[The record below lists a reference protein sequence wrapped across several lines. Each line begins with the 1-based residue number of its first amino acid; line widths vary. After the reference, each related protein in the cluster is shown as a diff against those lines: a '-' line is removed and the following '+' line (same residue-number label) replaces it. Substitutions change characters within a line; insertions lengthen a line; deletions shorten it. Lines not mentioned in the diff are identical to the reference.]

1 MKINKE
7 VGSYMVENKLR
18 NELKAF
24 LEREYSK
31 WQYDEK
37 NGCYFDEA
45 YVDYDDKLSDK
56 DIAQIL
62 GEKEPE
68 SELEYLLY
76 DCYSEAEGEAR
87 DELIKKFQKTEE
99 GTKYDWDEINDELV
113 DMWYLKIP
121 FEHYR
126 KQEVCMDIFVDTG
139 DMNYDYTLNA
149 VYPHYS
155 GRKDD
160 EIDDK
165 ASLVWLAKTQG
176 YTKEQLQNQLTNGE
190 DKLDVKGFLE
200 SVYQEVI
207 NCSTSCPT
215 LVFPIK
221 MTLEQAVKLCKIINK
236 RDKNGYKYE
245 PEERK
250 DCGSII
256 IDKAVDCV
264 LYDYWAGGGG
274 CWGIELEKDVEL
286 PIKFIYKAIPD
297 GVLPYSMRGCY
308 GVTSECWKKAL
319 KEIK

>member
-1 MKINKE
+1 MTN
-7 VGSYMVENKLR
+7 NKLH

-37 NGCYFDEA
+37 NGCYFDEP
-45 YVDYDDKLSDK
+45 YVDYNDELTDK
-56 DIAQIL
+56 DIENIL
-62 GEKEPE
+62 EQEEPE
-68 SELEYLLY
+68 WALEDMLS
-76 DCYSEAEGEAR
+76 DCYQDTEWQYR
-87 DELIKKFQKTEE
+87 DDIIDRFQKTEE
-99 GTKYDWDEINDELV
+99 GSKYDWDEINDELV

-126 KQEVCMDIFVDTG
+126 QQEVCMDVLVDTG

-149 VYPHYS
+149 VYPHYN
-155 GRKDD
+155 GREDD

-200 SVYQEVI
+200 TVYQEVI
-207 NCSTSCPT
+207 NCSAACPT
-215 LVFPIK
+215 LIFPIK
-221 MTLEQAVKLCKIINK
+221 MTLEQAMKICKIINK

-245 PEERK
+245 LEERE
-250 DCGSII
+250 DCGSIV
-256 IDKAVDCV
+256 IDKNVDCA

-286 PIKFIYKAIPD
+286 PIKLIHKAVPD
-297 GVLPYSMRGCY
+297 GSLDYSMKECY

-319 KEIK
+319 KKIKD

>member
-1 MKINKE
+1 MTN
-7 VGSYMVENKLR
+7 NKLHD
-18 NELKAF
+18 ELKAF

-37 NGCYFDEA
+37 NGCYFDEP
-45 YVDYDDKLSDK
+45 YVDYNDELTDK
-56 DIAQIL
+56 DIANIL
-62 GEKEPE
+62 EQEEPE
-68 SELEYLLY
+68 WALEDMLS
-76 DCYSEAEGEAR
+76 DCYQDTELQYR
-87 DELIKKFQKTEE
+87 DDIIDKFQKTEE
-99 GTKYDWDEINDELV
+99 GSKYDWDEINDELV

-126 KQEVCMDIFVDTG
+126 KQEVCMDVLVDTG

-149 VYPHYS
+149 VYPHYN
-155 GRKDD
+155 GREDD

-200 SVYQEVI
+200 TVYQEVI

-215 LVFPIK
+215 LIFPIK
-221 MTLEQAVKLCKIINK
+221 MTLEQAMKICKIINK

-245 PEERK
+245 PEERE
-250 DCGSII
+250 DCGSIV
-256 IDKAVDCV
+256 IDKNVDCT

-274 CWGIELEKDVEL
+274 CWGIELEKDVGL
-286 PIKFIYKAIPD
+286 PIKFIHKAVPD
-297 GVLPYSMRGCY
+297 GSLNYSMKSCY
-308 GVTSECWKKAL
+308 GCTSECWKKAL
-319 KEIK
+319 KEIKE

>member
-1 MKINKE
+1 MTN
-7 VGSYMVENKLR
+7 NKLH

-24 LEREYSK
+24 LERKYGK

-37 NGCYFDEA
+37 NGCYFDEP
-45 YVDYDDKLSDK
+45 YVDYNDELTDK
-56 DIAQIL
+56 DIKNIL
-62 GEKEPE
+62 EQEEPE
-68 SELEYLLY
+68 WALEDMLS
-76 DCYSEAEGEAR
+76 DCYQDTEWQYR
-87 DELIKKFQKTEE
+87 DDIIDKFQKTEE
-99 GTKYDWDEINDELV
+99 GSKYDWDEINDELV

-121 FEHYR
+121 FEHYK
-126 KQEVCMDIFVDTG
+126 KQEVCMDILVDTG

-149 VYPHYS
+149 VYPHYN

-200 SVYQEVI
+200 TVYQEVI
-207 NCSTSCPT
+207 NCSTACPT
-215 LVFPIK
+215 LIFPIK
-221 MTLEQAVKLCKIINK
+221 MTLEQAMKICKIINK

-245 PEERK
+245 PEERE
-250 DCGSII
+250 DCGSVI
-256 IDKAVDCV
+256 IDKNVDCT

-286 PIKFIYKAIPD
+286 PIKFIHKAVPD
-297 GVLPYSMRGCY
+297 GSLDYSMKRCY
-308 GVTSECWKKAL
+308 GCTSECWKKAL
-319 KEIK
+319 KEIKD

>member
-1 MKINKE
+1 MTN
-7 VGSYMVENKLR
+7 NKLY
-18 NELKAF
+18 NELKTF

-37 NGCYFDEA
+37 NGCYFDEP
-45 YVDYDDKLSDK
+45 YVDYNDELTDQ
-56 DIAQIL
+56 DIANIL
-62 GEKEPE
+62 EQKEPE
-68 SELEYLLY
+68 GALEDMLG
-76 DCYSEAEGEAR
+76 DCYQDTEWQYR
-87 DELIKKFQKTEE
+87 YDIIDEFQKTKE
-99 GTKYDWDEINDELV
+99 GSKYDWDEINDEID

-126 KQEVCMDIFVDTG
+126 KQEVCMDVLVDTG

-149 VYPHYS
+149 VYPHYN
-155 GRKDD
+155 GREDD

-190 DKLDVKGFLE
+190 DKLNVKGFLE
-200 SVYQEVI
+200 TVYQEII

-221 MTLEQAVKLCKIINK
+221 MTLEQAMKICKIINK

-245 PEERK
+245 PEERE
-250 DCGSII
+250 DCGSIV
-256 IDKAVDCV
+256 IDKNVDCA
-264 LYDYWAGGGG
+264 LYDYDAGGGG

-286 PIKFIYKAIPD
+286 PIKFIHMVIPD
-297 GVLPYSMRGCY
+297 DALHDSMKECC

-319 KEIK
+319 KEIKY

>member
-1 MKINKE
+1 MT
-7 VGSYMVENKLR
+7 KLH

-24 LEREYSK
+24 LEREYGK

-37 NGCYFDEA
+37 SGCYFDEA

-56 DIAQIL
+56 DIGRIL
-62 GEKEPE
+62 EKKDPE
-68 SELEYLLY
+68 SELECLLY
-76 DCYSEAEGEAR
+76 DYYSEAEREAS
-87 DELIKKFQKTEE
+87 DELIKEFQKTEE
-99 GTKYDWDEINDELV
+99 GQKYDYDEICDELV
-113 DMWYLKIP
+113 GIWYFKIP
-121 FEHYR
+121 YEYYKR
-126 KQEVCMDIFVDTG
+126 QEVCIDVLVDTG

-155 GRKDD
+155 GCKDD
-160 EIDDK
+160 KIDDK

-190 DKLDVKGFLE
+190 DKHDVKGFLE
-200 SVYQEVI
+200 SVYQEII

-221 MTLEQAVKLCKIINK
+221 MTLEQAMKICKIINK
-236 RDKNGYKYE
+236 RDEGGYKYNL
-245 PEERK
+245 EERK

-256 IDKAVDCV
+256 IDKTVECA
-264 LYDYWAGGGG
+264 LYDYDAGGGG

-286 PIKFIYKAIPD
+286 PVKFIYMAIPD
-297 GVLPYSMRGCY
+297 GVLPYSMGSCY
-308 GVTSECWKKAL
+308 GVASECWKKAL